1 MGIIYKITNTV
12 NNKSYIGQTQLS
24 LEKRYN
30 EHFRDSNRR
39 DYKFSRAIRKYGKEA
54 FSVEILE
61 EVPAEK
67 LNEREMFWIDTFD
80 TYHNGYNSTKGGEGL
95 LKVDQHQIEQ
105 LWDKGLSIADIASV
119 LEYCKYTIINHLI
132 TYPNYSEKESIRRG
146 KKNQMR
152 SINQFDLNGNYITSY
167 NSINDAARSL
177 NIDRTMISMCCRKKR
192 CSAGGFQWRYSDD
205 NSPQK
210 YNSENK
216 KMRPV
221 RQYDLTGLFVAEF
234 DSISKAEKATGINY
248 SGISACCNNRR
259 KSAGGYK
266 WIYSDDSEVKNHAF

>member
-1 MGIIYKITNTV
+1 M
-12 NNKSYIGQTQLS
+12 
-24 LEKRYN
+24 
-30 EHFRDSNRR
+30 
-39 DYKFSRAIRKYGKEA
+39 
-54 FSVEILE
+54 
-61 EVPAEK
+61 
-67 LNEREMFWIDTFD
+67 
-80 TYHNGYNSTKGGEGL
+80 
-95 LKVDQHQIEQ
+95 
-105 LWDKGLSIADIASV
+105 
-119 LEYCKYTIINHLI
+119 I
-132 TYPNYSEKESIRRG
+132 TYPNYSENESIRRG

-152 SINQFDLNGNYITSY
+152 SINQFDMNGNYITSY

-205 NSPQK
+205 NNPQK

-266 WIYSDDSEVKNHAF
+266 WIYSDSEVKNYAF